1 MPDKDANK
9 AYVQRQIDIA
19 KNASSEE
26 IEKDALYRAGTQ
38 MEVIPCNANSDLTPE
53 QQREVYEAADWLLGE

>member
-19 KNASSEE
+19 KNTSSDDV
-26 IEKDALYRAGTQ
+26 EKDALYRAGTAL
-38 MEVIPCNANSDLTPE
+38 EILPCNGNSDLTLE
-53 QQREVYEAADWLLGE
+53 QQKTVYEAADWLLGE